1 MSGYA
6 ATNGAAYERSMGR
19 WSRKLADA
27 MLDALALPRGMAVL
41 DAGCGTGALADA
53 LAQRDRAARIT
64 GIDIS
69 PAFLEAARA
78 RVPGGDFRQG
88 DLCAL
93 DLPDGVFDAALSL
106 LVLQFVPDRAKA
118 VAEMLRVTKP
128 GGLVAAAMW
137 DFTGG
142 FSFLRAFADSV
153 AITEPEGEAFRARY
167 WADPVGAP
175 GRMTALFDAAGIEQ
189 VTESDIAIRQDFTD
203 FEDWWDPWAAGGQGI
218 AGAFI
223 AALPAERI
231 PPIKD
236 IARRA
241 YLAGGAD
248 GPRSF
253 VAVARLAVGRKPI
266 RP

>member
-19 WSRKLADA
+19 WSRKLADV
-27 MLDALALPRGMAVL
+27 MLDALALPGGMAVL
-41 DAGCGTGALADA
+41 DAGCGTGALADT
-53 LAQRDRAARIT
+53 LAARDPTARIT

-69 PAFLEAARA
+69 PAFLDAARA

-128 GGLVAAAMW
+128 GGVVAAAMW

-175 GRMTALFDAAGIEQ
+175 GRMAALFTAAGIEQ
-189 VTESDIAIRQDFTD
+189 VTESDIAIRQDFA
-203 FEDWWDPWAAGGQGI
+203 DWWAPWAAGGQGI

-223 AALPAERI
+223 AALPTERI
-231 PPIKD
+231 PPIKK

-253 VAVARLAVGRKPI
+253 VAVARLAVGRKPG
-266 RP
+266 

>member
-1 MSGYA
+1 VSGYA

-19 WSRKLADA
+19 WSRKLADP
-27 MLDALALPRGMAVL
+27 MLDALALPRGSAVL

-53 LAQRDRAARIT
+53 LAARDTAARIT

-78 RVPGGDFRQG
+78 RVPHADFRPG
-88 DLCAL
+88 DLTAL
-93 DLPDGVFDAALSL
+93 DLPDAAFDAALSL

-118 VAEMLRVTKP
+118 LAEMARVTKP

-142 FSFLRAFADSV
+142 FSFLRAFADTV
-153 AITEPEGEAFRARY
+153 AVTEPEGDAFRARY
-167 WADPVGAP
+167 WADPVGTP
-175 GRMTALFDAAGIEQ
+175 GRMSALFAAASVER
-189 VTESDIAIRQDFTD
+189 VTETDIAIRQDFID

-223 AALPAERI
+223 ATLPPERI
-231 PPIKD
+231 PPIKE
-236 IARRA
+236 IVRRA

-253 VAVARLAVGRKPI
+253 VAVARLAIGRKPI

>member
-27 MLDALALPRGMAVL
+27 MLDALALPRGSAVL

-53 LAQRDRAARIT
+53 LAARDTAARIT

-78 RVPGGDFRQG
+78 RVPGADFRPG
-88 DLCAL
+88 DLTAL
-93 DLPDGVFDAALSL
+93 DLPDAAFDAALSL

-118 VAEMLRVTKP
+118 VVEMARVTKP

-142 FSFLRAFADSV
+142 FSFLRAFADTV
-153 AITEPEGEAFRARY
+153 AVTEPEGDAFRACY
-167 WADPVGAP
+167 WADPVGTP
-175 GRMTALFDAAGIEQ
+175 GRMSALFAAAGVER
-189 VTESDIAIRQDFTD
+189 VTETDIAIRQDFTD

-223 AALPAERI
+223 ATLPPERI
-231 PPIKD
+231 PPIKK
-236 IARRA
+236 IVRRA

-253 VAVARLAVGRKPI
+253 VAVARLATGRKPI

>member
-19 WSRKLADA
+19 WSRKLADP
-27 MLDALALPRGMAVL
+27 MLDALALPRGSAVL
-41 DAGCGTGALADA
+41 DAGCGTGAMADA
-53 LAQRDRAARIT
+53 LAARD
-64 GIDIS
+64 
-69 PAFLEAARA
+69 PAARA
-78 RVPGGDFRQG
+78 RVPGAEFRQG

-93 DLPDGVFDAALSL
+93 DLPDGIFDAALSL

-128 GGLVAAAMW
+128 GGMVAAAMW

-175 GRMTALFDAAGIEQ
+175 GRMAAPIPRAGDRPECGRWLCMLPCG
-189 VTESDIAIRQDFTD
+189 SDD
-203 FEDWWDPWAAGGQGI
+203 FEACTMD
-218 AGAFI
+218 
-223 AALPAERI
+223 
-231 PPIKD
+231 
-236 IARRA
+236 
-241 YLAGGAD
+241 
-248 GPRSF
+248 
-253 VAVARLAVGRKPI
+253 
-266 RP
+266 